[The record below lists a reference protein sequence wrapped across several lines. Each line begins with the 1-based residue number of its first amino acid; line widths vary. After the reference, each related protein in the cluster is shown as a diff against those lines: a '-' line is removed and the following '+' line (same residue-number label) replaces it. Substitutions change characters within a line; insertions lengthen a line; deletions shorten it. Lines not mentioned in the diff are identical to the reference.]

1 MPVGRPRAFD
11 EAVALDKALAVFWQ
25 LGYEGTTLPDLTA
38 AMGINR
44 PSLYAAFGNKDAL
57 FRKALA
63 RYMEQAGCLMRT
75 ALQEPTAR
83 ETVVKLLHDSISQ
96 VNDAGKP
103 RGCFLVQSALACGEG
118 ADAIKQ
124 EVIKQRFAGQAAL
137 QARFK
142 KAIVEGELPKD
153 VNPADLA
160 RFVSTV
166 MQGLAVQ
173 ATSGASKKELLRV
186 AEIAMRAWPK
196 K

>member
-44 PSLYAAFGNKDAL
+44 PSLYAAFGNKDSL

-83 ETVVKLLHDSISQ
+83 ETVIKLLRDSISQ

-142 KAIVEGELPKD
+142 KAIAEGELPKE
-153 VNPADLA
+153 VNPGDLA
-160 RFVSTV
+160 RFVSTL
-166 MQGLAVQ
+166 MQGMAVQ
-173 ATSGASKKELLRV
+173 ATSGASKKELQRV
-186 AEIAMRAWPK
+186 ADIAMKAWPEI
-196 K
+196 